1 MSDSLPPHGLQHT
14 RLSCPSLSPRVC
26 SNSCPF
32 SWSWHITISSSVI
45 HFSSCPQFFPES
57 GFFPTSQLLA
67 WGGQSIG
74 VSASV
79 SVLPV
84 NIQGWFPLG
93 LTGLILLSK
102 GLWRVFS
109 APVRKHQFFGAQPS
123 LWSNSHIPTWLLE
136 KPWCVCVSHSVVSNS
151 ATPWTVAHQP
161 PLSMAFSRQEYW
173 SALPFPLQG
182 IFPTQ
187 ESNSGLLH
195 CGQILYH

>member
-1 MSDSLPPHGLQHT
+1 M
-14 RLSCPSLSPRVC
+14 LSNHLIISA
-26 SNSCPF
+26 PF
-32 SWSWHITISSSVI
+32 SFDLQSFPASESFSV
-45 HFSSCPQFFPES
+45 
-57 GFFPTSQLLA
+57 SQLLA
-67 WGGQSIG
+67 SGDQIIG
-74 VSASV
+74 ASASV

-151 ATPWTVAHQP
+151 VTPWAVTHQAP
-161 PLSMAFSRQEYW
+161 PNQSISKGGYMCLDGQD
-173 SALPFPLQG
+173 LQNCIYLAPNLKELLECRCHRKGGG
-182 IFPTQ
+182 I
-187 ESNSGLLH
+187 H
-195 CGQILYH
+195 RK